1 MGDIDIAGRAASG
14 EPRPARVL
22 AIIQLCLA
30 ILALSST
37 PILYRLSEL
46 GPTATS
52 FYRTFFAVPVFVA
65 WIIVERRHGAGPGSP
80 LAALWR
86 ADGLVL
92 GLGAAVFAANIVNYA
107 WAIHFTSVANASLL
121 SNLSPVFVSL
131 GGFLLF
137 GERVS
142 RGFAG
147 AMVMAIGGVALL
159 TSDRLAIGRDQIL
172 GDGLALLSAVLF
184 AAYLIIVG
192 RLRQRLTSATIMLW
206 TSAMAA
212 ISLLCASVATGE
224 SLIPPTL
231 LGWSTLLGLAV
242 ISYALGQGLLVVAV
256 SELGTAFSS
265 VSLLSLPVTAALL
278 GWILLAEPL
287 TLQQMIG
294 GAIILASIAGAK
306 LASAKR

>member
-1 MGDIDIAGRAASG
+1 M
-14 EPRPARVL
+14 L

-65 WIIVERRHGAGPGSP
+65 WIVVERRGGAVPGSP
-80 LAALWR
+80 MAALWR

-92 GLGAAVFAANIVNYA
+92 CLGAAVFAANIVNYA

-121 SNLSPVFVSL
+121 SNLSPIFVSL
-131 GGFLLF
+131 GSFLLF

-142 RGFAG
+142 RGFVG
-147 AMVMAIGGVALL
+147 AMAMAIGGVAILA
-159 TSDRLAIGRDQIL
+159 SDKLAIGRDQIL
-172 GDGLALLSAVLF
+172 GDWFALLSAVLF
-184 AAYLIIVG
+184 AAYLIVVG

-206 TSAMAA
+206 TSALAA
-212 ISLLCASVATGE
+212 IGLLCASLATGE
-224 SLIPPTL
+224 SLIPHTL
-231 LGWSTLLGLAV
+231 FGWSTLLGLAI

-265 VSLLSLPVTAALL
+265 VSLLFLPVTASILSWA
-278 GWILLAEPL
+278 LLAEPL
-287 TLQQMIG
+287 TLQQAIG
-294 GAIILASIAGAK
+294 GVIILASIAGARV
-306 LASAKR
+306 ASAKR